1 MVLANIHKLAFLR
14 KASPLD
20 AFAAKPPYSAF
31 ALPTCPQKRPFQWK
45 TQPRRHVEYCL
56 RPIIRICGMPPR
68 AGSGKTVDRVSG
80 AKRCRGSTENV
91 GSKAP
96 RPSSDG
102 PAEAVSEERGPIGR
116 EPRGII
122 GGRAPSNGNRAA
134 NAALF
139 PSGYRDSNA
148 GPPAPKAGALA
159 NCATP
164 RCRRKGSDNSGNR
177 KQPETR
183 WRGPETVN
191 FDSICI
197 KHNNKTGYGPCF
209 TKRGLDRAEEI
220 SYL

>member
-31 ALPTCPQKRPFQWK
+31 ALPTCPQKRPFQRK
-45 TQPRRHVEYCL
+45 TQPRRHVEYCP

-80 AKRCRGSTENV
+80 AKRRRGSTENV

-122 GGRAPSNGNRAA
+122 GGRAPSNGNRTATA
-134 NAALF
+134 VLF
-139 PSGYRDSNA
+139 SVGVPRLERGTPCSQSR
-148 GPPAPKAGALA
+148 
-159 NCATP
+159 CASQLRHTP
-164 RCRRKGSDNSGNR
+164 MQAQR
-177 KQPETR
+177 
-183 WRGPETVN
+183 
-191 FDSICI
+191 
-197 KHNNKTGYGPCF
+197 
-209 TKRGLDRAEEI
+209 
-220 SYL
+220 